1 MWLVYHLPSWNPVV
15 KGVNKPLYESTK
27 QWEFGTSMV
36 NTTYLWWNWGWF
48 MSLFYQHTIYDTND
62 TVCTTYHDI
71 SRISN
76 LHFGVF
82 NFPLC
87 WLKRSMHTPLSH
99 HTWYSPRRDSI
110 ISPRH
115 GEVICVYGAPRTW
128 PRWWTSLMISW
139 HVGGGHVFS
148 PFFTRPQKIQTR
160 RRSRTFIFIL

>member
-1 MWLVYHLPSWNPVV
+1 MNRPNNGNLGHLWFIPPICGEIGDGLLPS
-15 KGVNKPLYESTK
+15 
-27 QWEFGTSMV
+27 
-36 NTTYLWWNWGWF
+36 
-48 MSLFYQHTIYDTND
+48 YQHTAIYIYD

-87 WLKRSMHTPLSH
+87 WLKKSMHTPLSH

-110 ISPRH
+110 ISARH

-139 HVGGGHVFS
+139 HVGGHVFS
-148 PFFTRPQKIQTR
+148 PFFTRPQKSKHVDVVALLYSYYR
-160 RRSRTFIFIL
+160 WCP